1 MSNTLITCSLLA
13 KESLAILA
21 NNLAFAKRVN
31 RNYEEEF
38 TANQS
43 RGYSPGATINIK
55 KPPRYQY
62 RVGRTANPQS
72 TVETS
77 IPLTL
82 TQGGCDIN
90 FSSFEMTL
98 SIQQLSQKI
107 QAAMTTVVTEID
119 RQGLDLARLS
129 TFNCIGTPGT
139 SPNTAALAVQAATQ
153 LQQRMTEMGAPLKD
167 RNRALVMSPA
177 LNQGM
182 VQGMS
187 GLFNNPATI
196 GKQNDDGMYIDGW
209 GMYAEVDQ
217 CVSTHT
223 NGTQVVTGTAVAAGL
238 SGASIA
244 CAALGGTI
252 TKGTKISFPGVFAV
266 NPQTRQSTGTLAQF
280 VITADVAAAAVALPI
295 SPALTPTGNFQ
306 NVTNATTAANFT
318 IFGTASGS
326 YSASVA
332 FHKDAYTLAC
342 VPLASPPTGM
352 ADFHVETDKDT
363 GLSVRVGR
371 AWDIGNDVFITRIDV
386 LFAWAAT
393 YPELACLFAL

>member
-13 KESLAILA
+13 KESLAVLA

-31 RNYEEEF
+31 RSYEPEF
-38 TANQS
+38 ASNQS
-43 RGYSPGATINIK
+43 RSYSPGSTINIK

-62 RVGRTANPQS
+62 RAGKVALPQS

-82 TQGGCDIN
+82 SQGGCDIQ

-107 QAAMTTVVTEID
+107 QAAMTTVITEID
-119 RQGLDLARLS
+119 RQGLDLARTAS
-129 TFNCIGTPGT
+129 FNCIGTPGT
-139 SPNTAALAVQAATQ
+139 APNTAALAVQAATQ

-167 RNRALVMSPA
+167 KKRALIMSPS
-177 LNQGM
+177 LNQSL

-187 GLFNNPATI
+187 GLFNNQSTL
-196 GKQNDDGMYIDGW
+196 GKQNDDGLYVDGW

-223 NGTQVVTGTAVAAGL
+223 NGSQAVTGTAVSAAQ
-238 SGASIA
+238 SGSNITVG
-244 CAALGGTI
+244 ALAGSI
-252 TKGTKISFPGVFAV
+252 TKGTKITFPTVFAV

-280 VITADVAAAAVALPI
+280 TVTADILAGATVIPI
-295 SPALTPTGNFQ
+295 SPALTATGAFQ
-306 NVTNATTAANFT
+306 NVTNVPSTANFA

-326 YSASVA
+326 YSTSVA
-332 FHKDAYTLAC
+332 FHQDAFTLAC

-352 ADFHVETDKDT
+352 ADFHVETDPET

-371 AWDIGNDVFITRIDV
+371 AWDIGNDAFITRIDV
-386 LFAWAAT
+386 LFGWAAT
-393 YPELACLFAL
+393 YPELACLYAL